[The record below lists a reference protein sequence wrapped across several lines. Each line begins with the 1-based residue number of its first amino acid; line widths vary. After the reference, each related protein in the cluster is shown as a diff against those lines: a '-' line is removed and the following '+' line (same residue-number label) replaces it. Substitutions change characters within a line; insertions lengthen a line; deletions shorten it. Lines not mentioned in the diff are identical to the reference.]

1 MPPAKQ
7 TETTEI
13 ELAGFILG
21 SGGRFVSNGSSS
33 LLLGENI
40 SSGMHVSGT
49 VTRIVFTGSDALRVH
64 VDQGAGKPE
73 RILLVF
79 PTGMLAEVKP

>member
-7 TETTEI
+7 TDPTEI

-33 LLLGENI
+33 LLLGESI
-40 SSGMHVSGT
+40 SSGMNVSG
-49 VTRIVFTGSDALRVH
+49 VVKRIVYTGGEALRVH
-64 VDQGAGKPE
+64 LDQGPEKPE

-79 PTGMLAEVKP
+79 QTGMLAEVKP